1 MDTKLSRALAV
12 ITGAW
17 KGIAN
22 LIFEAVRRIASP
34 TLASVPGTC
43 TLPPMP
49 ATQTSR
55 VTSIALLFSLLL
67 SIASGF
73 AAETNEAP
81 FGLERRV
88 PWTTSR
94 VVGSPD
100 PPLPYAVEKTFTNI
114 QWRAPLYIA
123 AEPGTGFLFV
133 ILQGGERDRPSKLL
147 RVRDAVEAATA
158 ETILT
163 VSNRL
168 LYSVAF
174 HPGYRTNS
182 VLYLFSNGPTSRG
195 ERTNRVSRFTKAG
208 KNRTAWDAAPY
219 LDSDSEK
226 TIIEW
231 RSAGHDGG
239 GMAFGRDGMFYVS
252 TGDGTSDSDTW
263 NSGQTVDDL
272 LGGVL
277 RIDVDRP
284 DGERAYSVPKDNPF
298 VGWTNARPELW
309 AYGLRN
315 PWRLA
320 VDDKTGHVWVGN
332 NGQDLW
338 ETIHF
343 IRRGENYGWSVY
355 EGSHPFY
362 LNRKLGPSPAVAP
375 TIEHHHAEA
384 RSLTGGVVYYGE
396 RFPDLEGAY
405 IYGDYSSGTIWGAR
419 HDGSR
424 LTWHK
429 ELARTQLQIAAFTVS
444 SRGELLIVDHGGG
457 IFRLTRTPEEPRPE
471 FPSRLSETGIF
482 TSTKEHKVH
491 PGILPYSVNA
501 PGWADGAHI
510 ERFVGLPGETR
521 IDLTN
526 GGWAFPD
533 GAVLMQTLS
542 LQNRRIETRLLTRQ
556 GGQWAG
562 YSYRWDDAQADATL
576 VGRNGEEL
584 ALTNGGASSA
594 SPGARAEAPQ
604 QTWRFPSRT
613 ECMAC
618 HSRAA
623 NFVLGFTDLQLN
635 RTNDYSGVRDHQLRT
650 LTHIGLFA
658 SKDSRGSSIS
668 SLLRKAQGAKDKLV
682 DPYDSGQDLE
692 ARARSYLHVNCSAC
706 HIEAGGGNAKMELGI
721 STRTERMN
729 VFDARPQHD
738 TFGVENAMLV
748 APGETAR
755 SVLFQRVSRRG
766 RGQMPPLV
774 STRVDDRAVA
784 LLREWIDSMKPTQTF
799 VRDWKME
806 DLVPGLARLN
816 EGRSVEAGRAAFR
829 QIGCNQCHR
838 FRGDGGTV
846 GPELGGERRFT
857 PLELL
862 ESIVLPSKVITEGYA
877 ATEIETKSGD
887 AISGRV
893 EREDDRVVVIRPP
906 LATETVAVEKSQ
918 IRERTLSKTSNM
930 PSGMLNTLTENQV
943 LDLLAYLLSD
953 SE

>member
-1 MDTKLSRALAV
+1 
-12 ITGAW
+12 
-17 KGIAN
+17 
-22 LIFEAVRRIASP
+22 
-34 TLASVPGTC
+34 
-43 TLPPMP
+43 MP
-49 ATQTSR
+49 ATELSR
-55 VTSIALLFSLLL
+55 VTKILRLLPLLL
-67 SIASGF
+67 TVVSGY
-73 AAETNEAP
+73 AAETNDAP

-114 QWRAPLYIA
+114 QWRAPLYVA
-123 AEPGTGFLFV
+123 AEPGTNFLFV
-133 ILQGGERDRPSKLL
+133 ILQGGEKDRPSKLL
-147 RVRDAVEAATA
+147 RVRDAADTAAT
-158 ETILT
+158 ETVLT

-174 HPGYRTNS
+174 HPGYRTNG

-195 ERTNRVSRFTKAG
+195 ERTNRISRFTRAG
-208 KNRTAWDAAPY
+208 KKLTAWDAGPY
-219 LDSDSEK
+219 LDHDSEK
-226 TIIEW
+226 SIIEW

-239 GMAFGRDGMFYVS
+239 GMAFGPDGMFYIS

-298 VGWTNARPELW
+298 AGWTNARPELW

-315 PWRLA
+315 PWRLT

-362 LNRKLGPSPAVAP
+362 LNRKVGPTPAVAP

-396 RFPDLEGAY
+396 RFPDLEGVY

-429 ELARTQLQIAAFTVS
+429 ELARTQLQIAAFAVN

-457 IFRLTRTPEEPRPE
+457 IFRLVRTPEGPRPE
-471 FPSRLSETGIF
+471 FPTRLSETGIF
-482 TSTKEHKVH
+482 TSTKEHKIQ

-526 GGWAFPD
+526 GGWALPD
-533 GAVLMQTLS
+533 GAVLIQTLS
-542 LQNRRIETRLLTRQ
+542 LQNHRIETRLLTRQ
-556 GGQWAG
+556 NGQWAG
-562 YSYRWDDAQADATL
+562 YSYRWDDAQSDATL
-576 VGRNGEEL
+576 LHRNGEDRDL
-584 ALTNGGASSA
+584 AGGANPAGASSA
-594 SPGARAEAPQ
+594 SPSARPEAPQ
-604 QTWRFPSRT
+604 LSTLNSQPSKWRFPSRT

-635 RTNDYSGVRDHQLRT
+635 RTNDYGAVRDHQLRT
-650 LTHIGLFA
+650 LEHIGLFA
-658 SKDSRGSSIS
+658 TKDSGGASSTS
-668 SLLRKAQGAKDKLV
+668 PFRKAQRAKEKLV
-682 DPYDSGQDLE
+682 DPYDSTQDLE
-692 ARARSYLHVNCSAC
+692 ARARSYLHVNCSVC

-721 STRTERMN
+721 STKAERMN

-748 APGETAR
+748 APGESAR

-806 DLVPGLARLN
+806 DLLPALAKLRD
-816 EGRSVEAGRAAFR
+816 GRSIDAGRAAFR
-829 QIGCNQCHR
+829 QVGCNQCHR

-846 GPELGGERRFT
+846 GPELGGERRLT

-862 ESIVLPSKVITEGYA
+862 ESIVLPSKIITEGYA

-893 EREDDRVVVIRPP
+893 EREDDRFVLIRPP
-906 LATETVAVEKSQ
+906 LATETVAIDKRQ
-918 IRERTLSKTSNM
+918 IKERTLSKTSNM

-953 SE
+953 PE

>member
-1 MDTKLSRALAV
+1 
-12 ITGAW
+12 
-17 KGIAN
+17 
-22 LIFEAVRRIASP
+22 
-34 TLASVPGTC
+34 
-43 TLPPMP
+43 MP
-49 ATQTSR
+49 ATELSR
-55 VTSIALLFSLLL
+55 VTRFLLLISLLL
-67 SIASGF
+67 GLVSSF
-73 AAETNEAP
+73 AAETNDAP

-100 PPLPYAVEKTFTNI
+100 PPLPYVVEKTFTNI

-123 AEPGTGFLFV
+123 AEPGTNFLFV
-133 ILQGGERDRPSKLL
+133 ILQGGEKDRPSKLL
-147 RVRDAVEAATA
+147 RVRDAADAATT

-174 HPGYRTNS
+174 HPGYRTNGI
-182 VLYLFSNGPTSRG
+182 LYLFSNGPTTRG
-195 ERTNRVSRFTKAG
+195 ERTNRVSLFAKARP
-208 KNRTAWDAAPY
+208 KRTAWDAGPY
-219 LDSDSEK
+219 LDPDSEK
-226 TIIEW
+226 LIIEW

-239 GMAFGRDGMFYVS
+239 GMAFGRDGMFYIS

-277 RIDVDRP
+277 RINVDRP

-298 VGWTNARPELW
+298 VGSTNARPELW

-320 VDDKTGHVWVGN
+320 VDEKTGHVWVGN

-343 IRRGENYGWSVY
+343 IRRGENYGWSVF

-362 LNRKLGPSPAVAP
+362 LNRKIGPTPAVAP

-396 RFPDLEGAY
+396 RFPDLEGVY

-457 IFRLTRTPEEPRPE
+457 IFRLTRTPETPRPE
-471 FPSRLSETGIF
+471 FPTRLSETGIF
-482 TSTKEHKVH
+482 TSAKDHKVQ

-501 PGWADGAHI
+501 PAWADGAHV

-526 GGWAFPD
+526 GGWSFPD
-533 GAVLMQTLS
+533 GGVLMQTLS
-542 LQNRRIETRLLTRQ
+542 LQNRRVETRLLTRQ
-556 GGQWAG
+556 NGQWAG
-562 YSYRWDDAQADATL
+562 YSYRWDDAQSDATL
-576 VGRNGEEL
+576 VGRNGEDADL
-584 ALTNGGASSA
+584 AVSTGGANSA
-594 SPGARAEAPQ
+594 SPSARASANSQPSTLNSQ
-604 QTWRFPSRT
+604 LSKWRFPSRT
-613 ECMAC
+613 ECMGC

-635 RTNDYSGVRDHQLRT
+635 RTHDYGSARDNQLRT
-650 LTHIGLFA
+650 LTHLGLFA
-658 SKDSRGSSIS
+658 GKDSGGSSIAG
-668 SLLRKAQGAKDKLV
+668 LLRKAQGAKDKLV
-682 DPYDSGQDLE
+682 DPYDSAQDLE
-692 ARARSYLHVNCSAC
+692 ARARSYLHVNCSVC
-706 HIEAGGGNAKMELGI
+706 HVEAGGGNAKMELGI
-721 STRTERMN
+721 STRAERMN

-738 TFGVENAMLV
+738 TFGVANAMLI

-755 SVLFQRVSRRG
+755 SVLFHRVSRRG

-799 VRDWKME
+799 VRDWTME
-806 DLVPGLARLN
+806 DLLPGLARLRD
-816 EGRSVEAGRAAFR
+816 GRSTDAGRTAFR

-846 GPELGGERRFT
+846 GPELGAERRLT
-857 PLELL
+857 PMELL

-887 AISGRV
+887 TISGRV

-906 LATETVAVEKSQ
+906 LATETIIVEKSQ

-930 PSGMLNTLTENQV
+930 PSGMLNTLKEEQV
-943 LDLLAYLLSD
+943 LDLLAYLLSG

>member
-1 MDTKLSRALAV
+1 
-12 ITGAW
+12 
-17 KGIAN
+17 
-22 LIFEAVRRIASP
+22 
-34 TLASVPGTC
+34 
-43 TLPPMP
+43 MP
-49 ATQTSR
+49 AAETSR
-55 VTSIALLFSLLL
+55 VTNFLVLLSLLL
-67 SIASGF
+67 GVVSGL
-73 AAETNEAP
+73 AAETNDAP
-81 FGLERRV
+81 FGMDRRV
-88 PWTTSR
+88 PWTRSR

-100 PPLPYAVEKTFTNI
+100 PPLPYAVERTFTNL
-114 QWRAPLYIA
+114 QWRAPLYVA
-123 AEPGTGFLFV
+123 AEPGTNFLFV
-133 ILQGGERDRPSKLL
+133 ILQGGEKDRPSKLL
-147 RVRDAVEAATA
+147 RVRDAANAATT

-174 HPGYRTNS
+174 HPGYRTNG

-208 KNRTAWDAAPY
+208 TKRTAWDAGPY
-219 LDSDSEK
+219 LDPDSEK
-226 TIIEW
+226 LIIEW

-298 VGWTNARPELW
+298 VGSTNARPELW

-315 PWRLA
+315 PWRLT

-362 LNRKLGPSPAVAP
+362 LNRKLGPTPAVAP

-429 ELARTQLQIAAFTVS
+429 ELARTQLQIAAFAVT

-457 IFRLTRTPEEPRPE
+457 IFRLVRTPEGPRPD
-471 FPSRLSETGIF
+471 FPTRLSETGIF
-482 TSTKEHKVH
+482 TSTKEHKVQ
-491 PGILPYSVNA
+491 PGVLPYSVNA

-510 ERFVGLPGETR
+510 ERFVGLPGQTR

-526 GGWAFPD
+526 GGWGFPD

-556 GGQWAG
+556 NGQWAG
-562 YSYRWDDAQADATL
+562 YSYRWDDAQSDATL
-576 VGRNGEEL
+576 VDRNGEDRDL
-584 ALTNGGASSA
+584 AGGASSA
-594 SPGARAEAPQ
+594 SPSARAEPPQ
-604 QTWRFPSRT
+604 LSKWRFPSRT

-623 NFVLGFTDLQLN
+623 NFILGFTDLQLN
-635 RTNDYSGVRDHQLRT
+635 RTNEYGAVRDNQMRT
-650 LTHIGLFA
+650 LEHIGLFVT
-658 SKDSRGSSIS
+658 KDSGGASSAS
-668 SLLRKAQGAKDKLV
+668 PLRKTQRAKEKLV
-682 DPYDSGQDLE
+682 DPYDSTQDLE
-692 ARARSYLHVNCSAC
+692 ARARSYLHVNCSVC

-721 STRTERMN
+721 STRAERMN
-729 VFDARPQHD
+729 LFDARPQHD

-774 STRVDDRAVA
+774 TTRVDDRAVV

-806 DLVPGLARLN
+806 DLLPALARLTD
-816 EGRSVEAGRAAFR
+816 GRSIEAGRTAFR

-846 GPELGGERRFT
+846 GPELGGERRLT
-857 PLELL
+857 PQELL

-877 ATEIETKSGD
+877 ATEVETKSGD
-887 AISGRV
+887 TISGRV
-893 EREDDRVVVIRPP
+893 EREDDRVVVIRPL
-906 LATETVAVEKSQ
+906 LAAETVTIEKRQ
-918 IRERTLSKTSNM
+918 IKERTLSKTSNM

-943 LDLLAYLLSD
+943 LDLLAYLLGD
-953 SE
+953 QE

>member
-1 MDTKLSRALAV
+1 MLSQPRKRLAFSKLKDLR
-12 ITGAW
+12 
-17 KGIAN
+17 
-22 LIFEAVRRIASP
+22 
-34 TLASVPGTC
+34 TLASGLDPC

-49 ATQTSR
+49 ASALSR
-55 VTSIALLFSLLL
+55 KTNILLLLPLLL
-67 SIASGF
+67 SIVSGF
-73 AAETNEAP
+73 AAETNDAP

-88 PWTTSR
+88 PWTTSH

-100 PPLPYAVEKTFTNI
+100 PPLPYSVEKTFTNI
-114 QWRAPLYIA
+114 QWRAPLYVA
-123 AEPGTGFLFV
+123 AEPGTDFLFV
-133 ILQGGERDRPSKLL
+133 ILQGGEKDRPSKLL
-147 RVRDAVEAATA
+147 RLRDADDAATT

-174 HPGYRTNS
+174 HPGYRTNGI
-182 VLYLFSNGPTSRG
+182 LYLFSNGPTTRG
-195 ERTNRVSRFTKAG
+195 ERTNRVTRYTKAG
-208 KNRTAWDAAPY
+208 KKPTAWDAAPY
-219 LDSDSEK
+219 VDPDSEK
-226 TIIEW
+226 LIIEW

-239 GMAFGRDGMFYVS
+239 GMAFGRDGTFYIS
-252 TGDGTSDSDTW
+252 TGDGTSDSDAW

-284 DGERAYSVPKDNPF
+284 DEERAYSIPKDNPF

-315 PWRLA
+315 PWRLT
-320 VDDKTGHVWVGN
+320 VDEKTGHVWVGS

-362 LNRKLGPSPAVAP
+362 LNRKVGPTPPVAP

-429 ELARTQLQIAAFTVS
+429 ELARTQLQIAAFAVT

-457 IFRLTRTPEEPRPE
+457 IFRLVRTPEAPRPD

-482 TSTKEHKVH
+482 TSTKDHKVQ
-491 PGILPYSVNA
+491 PGVLPYSVNA

-526 GGWAFPD
+526 GGWALPE
-533 GAVLMQTLS
+533 GAILMQTLS
-542 LQNRRIETRLLTRQ
+542 LQNRRVETRLLTRQ
-556 GGQWAG
+556 NGQWAG
-562 YSYRWDDAQADATL
+562 YSYRWDDTQSDATL
-576 VGRNGEEL
+576 VDRNGEDRDL
-584 ALTNGGASSA
+584 AGGASSA

-604 QTWRFPSRT
+604 PSTLNPQPSKWRFPSRT

-623 NFVLGFTDLQLN
+623 NFVLGFTELQLN
-635 RTNDYSGVRDHQLRT
+635 RTNDYGTVRDSQLRT
-650 LTHIGLFA
+650 LEHIGLFVA
-658 SKDSRGSSIS
+658 KESGGSSS
-668 SLLRKAQGAKDKLV
+668 ANPFRKAQRAKEKLV
-682 DPYDSGQDLE
+682 DPYDSTQDLE
-692 ARARSYLHVNCSAC
+692 ARARSYLHVNCSVC

-721 STRTERMN
+721 STKAERMN

-738 TFGVENAMLV
+738 TFGVANAMLV

-774 STRVDDRAVA
+774 TTRVDDRAVA

-806 DLVPGLARLN
+806 DLLPGLAKLRD
-816 EGRSVEAGRAAFR
+816 GRSIDAGRTAFR
-829 QIGCNQCHR
+829 QVGCNQCHR

-846 GPELGGERRFT
+846 GPELGGERRLS
-857 PLELL
+857 PQELL
-862 ESIVLPSKVITEGYA
+862 ESIVSPSKVITEGYA

-906 LATETVAVEKSQ
+906 LATEAVTIEKGQ
-918 IRERTLSKTSNM
+918 IKQRTLSKTSNM

-953 SE
+953 PE

>member
-1 MDTKLSRALAV
+1 
-12 ITGAW
+12 
-17 KGIAN
+17 
-22 LIFEAVRRIASP
+22 
-34 TLASVPGTC
+34 
-43 TLPPMP
+43 MP

-55 VTSIALLFSLLL
+55 VTSIVLLL
-67 SIASGF
+67 SLLPSIVSGF
-73 AAETNEAP
+73 AAETNDAP

-100 PPLPYAVEKTFTNI
+100 PPLPYAVEKTFTNL

-123 AEPGTGFLFV
+123 AEPGTDFLLV

-147 RVRDAVEAATA
+147 RVRDAADAATT

-174 HPGYRTNS
+174 HPGYRTNG

-208 KNRTAWDAAPY
+208 KKRTAWDAGPY

-226 TIIEW
+226 IILEW

-277 RIDVDRP
+277 RIDVDTP
-284 DGERAYSVPKDNPF
+284 DRERAYSIPKDNPF
-298 VGWTNARPELW
+298 VGAMNARPELW

-315 PWRLA
+315 PWRLT
-320 VDDKTGHVWVGN
+320 VDEKTGHVWVGN

-343 IRRGENYGWSVY
+343 VRRGENYGWSVY

-362 LNRKLGPSPAVAP
+362 LNRKLGPTPAVAP

-429 ELARTQLQIAAFTVS
+429 ELARTQLQIAAFAVGPH
-444 SRGELLIVDHGGG
+444 GELLIVDHGSG
-457 IFRLTRTPEEPRPE
+457 IFRLTRTPDQPRPE
-471 FPSRLSETGIF
+471 FPARLSETGIF
-482 TSTKEHKVH
+482 TSTKEHKVQ

-533 GAVLMQTLS
+533 GAVLVQTLS

-556 GGQWAG
+556 NGQWAG
-562 YSYRWDDAQADATL
+562 YSYRWDDAQSDATL
-576 VGRNGEEL
+576 VNRNGEDRNL
-584 ALTNGGASSA
+584 AVSPGGASSA
-594 SPGARAEAPQ
+594 NPNARAEAPQ
-604 QTWRFPSRT
+604 LSTLNPQQIWRFPSRT

-618 HSRAA
+618 HSRAV

-635 RTNDYSGVRDHQLRT
+635 RTNDYGAARDNQLRT
-650 LTHIGLFA
+650 LAHIGLFA
-658 SKDSRGSSIS
+658 GKDSGGASIA
-668 SLLRKAQGAKDKLV
+668 SLLRKVQGAKDKMV
-682 DPYDSGQDLE
+682 DPYDPAQDLE
-692 ARARSYLHVNCSAC
+692 ARARSYLHVNCSVC
-706 HIEAGGGNAKMELGI
+706 HVEAGGGNAKMELGI
-721 STRTERMN
+721 STKAERMN

-738 TFGVENAMLV
+738 TFGVANAMLV

-755 SVLFQRVSRRG
+755 SVLFHRVSRRG

-806 DLVPGLARLN
+806 DLLPGLTKLN
-816 EGRSVEAGRAAFR
+816 DGRSVEAGRAAFR

-846 GPELGGERRFT
+846 GPELGGERRLT

-906 LATETVAVEKSQ
+906 LATETVSVDKSQ
-918 IRERTLSKTSNM
+918 IRERTFSKTSNM
-930 PSGMLNTLTENQV
+930 PSGMLNTLTEDQV